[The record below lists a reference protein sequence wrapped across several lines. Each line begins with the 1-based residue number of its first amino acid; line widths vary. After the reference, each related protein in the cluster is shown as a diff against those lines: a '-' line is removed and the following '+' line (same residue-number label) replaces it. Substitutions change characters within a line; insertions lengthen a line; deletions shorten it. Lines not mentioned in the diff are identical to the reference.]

1 MTTPSSRNIRLV
13 DAAERLLLESSDADV
28 LREAGA
34 QAELAHA
41 QVASILKPQLQGS
54 VKTTP
59 LKTPSSKRASS
70 TNSGAGAGVLVSYL
84 RKLAQSKPQLSPN
97 LSAAFSSKQT
107 PDQIDIERL
116 AVELLKK
123 KIDK

>member
-1 MTTPSSRNIRLV
+1 V

-41 QVASILKPQLQGS
+41 QIASILKPQLQGKI
-54 VKTTP
+54 KTTP
-59 LKTPSSKRASS
+59 LKTPSTKRVSA
-70 TNSGAGAGVLVSYL
+70 THSGAGAGILVSYL
-84 RKLAQSKPQLSPN
+84 RKLAQSKPQLSPS
-97 LSAAFSSKQT
+97 LSAAFSAKQT
-107 PDQIDIERL
+107 PDQTDIERL